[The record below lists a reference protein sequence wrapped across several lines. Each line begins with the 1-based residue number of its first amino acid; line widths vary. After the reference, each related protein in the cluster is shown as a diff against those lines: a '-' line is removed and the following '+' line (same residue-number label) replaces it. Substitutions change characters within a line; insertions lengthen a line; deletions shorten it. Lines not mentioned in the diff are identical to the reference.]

1 MQAPIRVCP
10 FVICGIRISVSPCSS
25 VAKQWAVLPELT
37 DENRQKQTVK
47 MADGNS
53 KSGSLPKQIH

>member
-1 MQAPIRVCP
+1 
-10 FVICGIRISVSPCSS
+10 
-25 VAKQWAVLPELT
+25 VAKQCAVKSELT

-47 MADGNS
+47 MMNGNS